1 MKKKIV
7 LHINPNDITVSN
19 ELHFEVQK
27 RTRAHIFK
35 NKKKYTRKRKHKE
48 EY

>member
-7 LHINPNDITVSN
+7 LHINPNDITVRN

>member
-7 LHINPNDITVSN
+7 LHINPNEITVRN
-19 ELHFEVQK
+19 ELHFETQLK
-27 RTRAHIFK
+27 TRAHIFK

-48 EY
+48 DF